1 MYISC
6 ALFLFC
12 ARSWPA
18 QQSFLIVMVGVF
30 TSALCTFYNYCLPF
44 LYLCPHIVICQ
55 LLTLDGLNQPC
66 LYHLPTSE
74 SVSQVLPYLVTLSY
88 CTFIQ
93 VWFFF
98 FFMFFEH
105 CPGRISVVV
114 QMFMLKQFIGVMRE
128 PFVDY
133 WGDCVMKKENYIQ
146 SAYWYCVKNMNLVG
160 LHLSHLSRSS
170 IGRCHTEN

>member
-1 MYISC
+1 MCLIC
-6 ALFLFC
+6 AFPVNFVVLFLSFNISHRGSHLVFHLCPVISRPFC
-12 ARSWPA
+12 VHKLCSLSLLCQIVSGPA
-18 QQSFLIVMVGVF
+18 ILPHCNGCVF

-44 LYLCPHIVICQ
+44 LYLCPCIVISQ
-55 LLTLDGLNQPC
+55 LLTLDRLNQPC

-93 VWFFF
+93 VGFF

-133 WGDCVMKKENYIQ
+133 
-146 SAYWYCVKNMNLVG
+146 
-160 LHLSHLSRSS
+160 
-170 IGRCHTEN
+170 